1 MSENVVAR
9 IVTIALWAVPVLFSI
24 IVHEVAHGW
33 IANRL
38 GDDTA
43 KRMGRL
49 TLNPISHIDPIGTII
64 LPAFMIII
72 GGPVFGWA
80 KPVPFNPNNFKR
92 NIDPRNG
99 VVWVALA
106 GPSSNLLI
114 AFVTSFIYVAALKL
128 FSPLPYLTYFIVM
141 NVAQALISV
150 NLMLGCF
157 NLIPIPPLDG
167 SKILMRFLPRKYA
180 YYLLEFERY
189 GFLVLAILLAT
200 GSLSSVIE
208 VPMRYLLRLFL
219 LIPNLLF
226 GNG

>member
-1 MSENVVAR
+1 MSVSVLIR
-9 IVTIALWAVPVLFSI
+9 ICIWAGPVLFSI

-49 TLNPISHIDPIGTII
+49 TLNPLNHIDPIGTVV
-64 LPAFMIII
+64 LPLFMIVV

-80 KPVPFNPNNFKR
+80 KPVPFNPHNFKR

-99 VVWVALA
+99 VVWVAMA
-106 GPSSNLLI
+106 GPLSNLLI
-114 AFVTSFIYVAALKL
+114 AFATSFIFVAAVKL
-128 FSPLPYLTYFIVM
+128 FLPLPYLVYFLVR
-141 NVAQALISV
+141 NVAVALISV
-150 NLMLGCF
+150 NLILGCF

-167 SKILMRFLPRKYA
+167 SKILMRFLPRKYS

-189 GFLVLAILLAT
+189 GFIVLVILLAT
-200 GSLSSVIE
+200 GTLSSIID
-208 VPMRYLLRLFL
+208 VPMRFLFRLFL
-219 LIPNLLF
+219 LIPTLLF